1 MSMPRRTVLVS
12 DASRIDFNLFDSFGF
27 ICFIFL
33 PPRPYSGEGWGEGL
47 RRYSMFN
54 NKETIK
60 RCKELRKKS
69 TPQEIIFWSRV
80 RAKRF
85 HNLKFRR
92 QHQIGKYIVDFVCLN
107 KKIIIELDGFQHK
120 EENQERY
127 DKTRTEFLEKE
138 NFIIIR
144 FWNNEI
150 NDNLDGVFI
159 KIEEF
164 L

>member
-1 MSMPRRTVLVS
+1 
-12 DASRIDFNLFDSFGF
+12 
-27 ICFIFL
+27 
-33 PPRPYSGEGWGEGL
+33 
-47 RRYSMFN
+47 MFN